1 MNIIYLLLAI
11 SVVVA
16 LFFLIAFLV
25 SVKKGQYEDTY
36 TPAVRILFEDEVVT
50 QTENKQTTS
59 LDKH

>member
-11 SVVVA
+11 RVVVA